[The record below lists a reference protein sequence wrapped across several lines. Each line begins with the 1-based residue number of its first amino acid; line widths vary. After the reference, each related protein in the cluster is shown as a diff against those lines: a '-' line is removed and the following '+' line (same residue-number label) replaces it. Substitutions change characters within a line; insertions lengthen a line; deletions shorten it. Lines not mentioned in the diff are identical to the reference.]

1 MSTSGL
7 LVPVAE
13 PGVTRLLRADPLGS
27 RQTPLLLVL
36 SSALFGVVVGSHSLN
51 PVQMLYAGLKL
62 PVLLALSTALCIP
75 GVLAI
80 SAVLGEAR
88 AGVELGRHVLASQ
101 AVVAVT
107 MASLAPA
114 LALVYLSTADYNS
127 AKLASAS
134 CMGLAA
140 LVGHVDLRRRT
151 RALRQTLVTIRT
163 ATRMWT
169 LLYALVGIQLAWL
182 LRPFVGNPGLPTTFF
197 REDTWG
203 NAYLHLLR
211 VLGRVLGL

>member
-1 MSTSGL
+1 MILMTMMILRHVMRTSN
-7 LVPVAE
+7 VIRMEVM
-13 PGVTRLLRADPLGS
+13 V
-27 RQTPLLLVL
+27 
-36 SSALFGVVVGSHSLN
+36 
-51 PVQMLYAGLKL
+51 VQMMDHKG
-62 PVLLALSTALCIP
+62 ALSDHDD
-75 GVLAI
+75 
-80 SAVLGEAR
+80 
-88 AGVELGRHVLASQ
+88 HV
-101 AVVAVT
+101 
-107 MASLAPA
+107 
-114 LALVYLSTADYNS
+114 
-127 AKLASAS
+127 
-134 CMGLAA
+134 GLAA